1 MSTFGERDLASV
13 GVEEE
18 SFAELTRVE
27 MVSHRVK
34 ERALHCRQ
42 CDKMGT

>member
-1 MSTFGERDLASV
+1 MSTFGERGLASI
-13 GVEEE
+13 GVQEE

-34 ERALHCRQ
+34 E
-42 CDKMGT
+42 